1 MPFNYSRSTGW
12 TEVEVLKY
20 PSGLEAIK
28 SVVIDATNFG
38 TSINTDGT
46 RSYIPAGTILKLSST
61 NAGQY
66 IAYAGGAANVI
77 KGILRRPY
85 DLVAAVTEGDG
96 AAAML
101 YHNCIFSTTAIQ
113 SFTQYASALV
123 ADLGNFN
130 RFE

>member
-20 PSGLEAIK
+20 PSGLEVIK

-38 TSINTDGT
+38 TSISATGL

-61 NAGQY
+61 NTGQY
-66 IAYAGGAANVI
+66 VAYNGSGTI
-77 KGILRRPY
+77 KGILRRPV
-85 DLVAAVTEGDG
+85 DLIAAVTEGDTP
-96 AAAML
+96 AAMM
-101 YHNCIFSTTAIQ
+101 YHNCVFATSAIQ

>member
-20 PSGLEAIK
+20 PSGLDAIK

-38 TSINTDGT
+38 TSISTTGL
-46 RSYIPAGTILKLSST
+46 RSYIPAGTILKLSLT
-61 NAGQY
+61 NTNQYVAYNGAGT
-66 IAYAGGAANVI
+66 I
-77 KGILRRPY
+77 KGILRRPF

-101 YHNCIFSTTAIQ
+101 FHNCVFATTAIQ

-123 ADLGNFN
+123 ADLGTHN

>member
-1 MPFNYSRSTGW
+1 MPFNYERSTGW

-20 PSGLEAIK
+20 PSGLEVIK
-28 SVVIDATNFG
+28 SVVIDATDFG
-38 TSINTDGT
+38 SSVSTTGL

-61 NAGQY
+61 NTDQY
-66 IAYAGGAANVI
+66 VAYNGSGTI
-77 KGILRRPY
+77 KGILRRPF
-85 DLVAAVTEGDG
+85 DLIAAVTEGDG

-101 YHNCIFSTTAIQ
+101 YHNCVFSTTAIQ